1 LVSVSDP
8 VDVVMKEEVKRKDEA
23 ESDVVSVMIVKNDES
38 MNNGFGQSFTIMV
51 PPGYGISVFR
61 RLVYSGCKSIGHKE
75 YRSIKLECG

>member
-61 RLVYSGCKSIGHKE
+61 RLVYSGCKSIGHK
-75 YRSIKLECG
+75 